1 MINDYEAIANIPEF
15 HKMESMDKI
24 SIIMPTYNSEEFIRA
39 TLDSVFTQS
48 HQNFEL
54 IICDDGSTDK
64 TIEVIKEYQKQY
76 GKITLTHSP
85 VNQGAAAAR
94 NQTLEHVDSRYVTL
108 LDSDD
113 LWDPF
118 FLEKQLAFIKE
129 KKVPF
134 VYSSF
139 NRIDEEG
146 NNLLRP
152 FIVPPEL
159 RYKDLLKTNSIQ
171 PITVLMDMEKIQ
183 NLHFPVEAVKRE
195 DLAAWLR
202 VFKTFDHAA
211 GNPEV
216 LAGYRQRKGS
226 ISRNKGEMMYYQWLV
241 YRKVEKIA
249 LLPSLYYLINWAVRG
264 YLKYRK

>member
-1 MINDYEAIANIPEF
+1 
-15 HKMESMDKI
+15 
-24 SIIMPTYNSEEFIRA
+24 MPTYNSQEFLPA
-39 TLDSVFTQS
+39 TLDSVFAQS

-54 IICDDGSTDK
+54 IICDDGSTDR
-64 TIEVIKEYQKQY
+64 TIEVIEEYRNKY
-76 GKITLTHSP
+76 GKIKLIHSP

-94 NQTLEHVDSRYVTL
+94 NQTLAHVDARYLTL

-113 LWDPF
+113 LWNPL

-129 KKVPF
+129 KNVPF

-146 NNLLRP
+146 NNVLTP

-159 RYKDLLKTNSIQ
+159 RYRDLLKTNSIQ

-183 NLHFPVEAVKRE
+183 NLYFPLEAVKRE

-211 GNPEV
+211 GNPEI

-226 ISRNKGEMMYYQWLV
+226 VSRNKGEMMYYQWRV
-241 YRKVEKIA
+241 YRKVENIA
-249 LLPSLYYLINWAVRG
+249 FIPSLYYLMNWAFRG